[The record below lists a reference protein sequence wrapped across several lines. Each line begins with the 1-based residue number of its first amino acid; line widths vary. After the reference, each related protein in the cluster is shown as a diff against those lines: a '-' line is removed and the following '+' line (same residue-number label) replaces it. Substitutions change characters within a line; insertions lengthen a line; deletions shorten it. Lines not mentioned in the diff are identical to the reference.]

1 MSLPKVN
8 YPINTIKI
16 PSTNKAQKFRPF
28 LVREEK
34 ILLIAKESENPS
46 DILQAIKQVVNNCA
60 VDKLEI
66 NNLAIFD
73 LEYLFLKLRAMSV
86 DNVVKVSYK
95 DYEDGQIYEFDV
107 DLNKIEVQFPKDVN
121 NKIEI
126 TKDSGIILNYP
137 SAQLY
142 DDKEFI
148 NSDKDYIFELVI
160 RCIDKIYQ
168 GDNLYEAKDYKA
180 SDLREFVEN
189 LDIKTFDKI
198 REFLVNLP
206 KMTHTIEY
214 KNSLDHDRK
223 IELTSLNDFFTFR

>member
-214 KNSLDHDRK
+214 KN
-223 IELTSLNDFFTFR
+223 